1 LSETPNLD
9 AFTKAMA
16 DFAADYLDPAWKSK
30 KVGTELRRP
39 TDATFEAIFRGYIEI
54 SESLDSLD
62 LAERLIGLALPRAK
76 GVNKDKYLNFVV
88 AAYLQDIYILEQRMT
103 AYATKLS
110 RMYRLPKLPSFV
122 QEIVYQPLE
131 NIIKARGA
139 HVHTRRYVDEHLDAV
154 GTFALFKR
162 VGHDLGQ
169 HLDDEYRTAQLHWKK
184 LVKTNRV
191 QFKQIVD
198 RYFKVIKAAI
208 LQDGLV
214 KFPPP
219 SAA

>member
-1 LSETPNLD
+1 MSETPNLD
-9 AFTKAMA
+9 AVTKAIA
-16 DFAADYLDPAWKSK
+16 DFAAGYLDPAWKSK
-30 KVGTELRRP
+30 KAGTELRRP
-39 TDATFEAIFRGYIEI
+39 TDAAFEAIFRGYIEI

-62 LAERLIGLALPRAK
+62 LAERLIGLAPPRAT
-76 GVNKDKYLNFVV
+76 GVNKDKYLSFIV

-110 RMYRLPKLPSFV
+110 RLYKLPKLPSLV

-139 HVHTRRYVDEHLDAV
+139 HVHTRRYADEHLDAV
-154 GTFALFKR
+154 GAFALFKR
-162 VGHDLGQ
+162 IGHDFGQ

-191 QFKQIVD
+191 QINQIVD
-198 RYFKVIKAAI
+198 RYFKVIKAVI
-208 LQDGLV
+208 LRDGLV
-214 KFPPP
+214 QFPPT

>member
-1 LSETPNLD
+1 MSETPNLD
-9 AFTKAMA
+9 DVIKAMA
-16 DFAADYLDPAWKSK
+16 DFASDYLDPAYKSK
-30 KVGTELRRP
+30 KAGTELKRP
-39 TDATFEAIFRGYIEI
+39 TDAAFVSIFRGYIEI
-54 SESLDSLD
+54 SESLDSLE
-62 LAERLIGLALPRAK
+62 LAERLIGLAPPRAK
-76 GVNKDKYLNFVV
+76 GVDKAKYLSFVI

-103 AYATKLS
+103 AYATKVS
-110 RMYRLPKLPSFV
+110 RLYNLPNLPSLV
-122 QEIVYQPLE
+122 HKIVYQPLE

-139 HVHTRRYVDEHLDAV
+139 HVHTRRFADEHLDAV

-162 VGHDLGQ
+162 VGHELGQ

-191 QFKQIVD
+191 QIRQIVE
-198 RYFKVIKAAI
+198 RYFKVIKAA
-208 LQDGLV
+208 LLRDGRV